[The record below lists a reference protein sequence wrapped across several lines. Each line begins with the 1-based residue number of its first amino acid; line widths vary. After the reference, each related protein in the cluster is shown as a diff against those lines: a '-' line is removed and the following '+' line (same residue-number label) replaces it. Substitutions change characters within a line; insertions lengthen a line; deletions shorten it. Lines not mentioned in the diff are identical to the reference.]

1 MTFPNFLFIFSY
13 TNRVF
18 ISTENIIFLSSHFVI
33 RNSFGKMEKL
43 LNSSLLLQGFYSFID
58 VLGDQKKMSVYVT
71 KDSNILVKNTVR
83 A

>member
-1 MTFPNFLFIFSY
+1 
-13 TNRVF
+13 
-18 ISTENIIFLSSHFVI
+18 
-33 RNSFGKMEKL
+33 MEKL
-43 LNSSLLLQGFYSFID
+43 LNSSLFLQGFYSFID